1 MTELDAEEAIVTAL
15 LAVGLIMLAAVTM
28 MIFF

>member
-1 MTELDAEEAIVTAL
+1 MVKMDFEEAIVTAL
-15 LAVGLIMLAAVTM
+15 LAVGMTLLAAVTI